1 MCAEYGELARSI
13 KRTRPPMQIVVL
25 SGKISSG
32 KTALAEGL
40 CTRFG
45 FRRLKTNKV
54 LKELALKKLKGEL
67 RNERRAMQSFGE
79 KLDQETNGKWVLT
92 ALERLIRAD
101 SNPSVVVDS
110 ARILKQIRAVR
121 QAYGFPVVHIHLTA
135 DKRVLAHRYMERKG
149 RGFHELKNYSDVER
163 DPTEARVEGL
173 AEFADVVIDT
183 GRCTP
188 SDVLVRAATQ
198 LGLYSRG
205 HSGIVDVIVGGQ
217 FGSEGKG
224 HVASY
229 LSREYA
235 VLVRV
240 GGPNAGHKVFLT
252 PDPYTHHQLPSGTLR
267 NSQAKLIISPG
278 SVLNVEKLLK
288 EVGDCKVAAD
298 RLSID
303 PQAMVISR
311 EDIRNEEYLKKAIGS
326 TGQGVGSATSRR
338 IMRRAVK
345 LAKDITDLKP
355 FIRETWKILDSAF
368 RDGAKVLVEGTQ
380 GAGLSLYHGN
390 YPYTTSRDTSVA
402 GCLSEAGI
410 PPARIRRIVMVC
422 RTYPIRVED
431 PKGFTSGPMGIEIDW
446 KVISKRSGIPVK
458 QFERT
463 ERTSTTNRRRRVAEF
478 DWELLHRACALNRP
492 TDIALTFV
500 DYLKRE
506 NEKARRFEQLN
517 ASTIN
522 FIEEI
527 ERVAAAPVSL
537 ISTRFD
543 FRSIID
549 RRAW

>member
-1 MCAEYGELARSI
+1 
-13 KRTRPPMQIVVL
+13 MQIVLL
-25 SGKISSG
+25 SGKICSG
-32 KTALAEGL
+32 KTSLSQGL
-40 CTRFG
+40 CNRFH
-45 FRRLKTNKV
+45 FQPLKTKQVLKQLALKRLKT
-54 LKELALKKLKGEL
+54 ELLDD
-67 RNERRAMQSFGE
+67 RRAMQSFGE
-79 KLDQETNGKWVLT
+79 KLDLETNGKWVLT
-92 ALERLIRAD
+92 ALERLIRAE
-101 SNPSVVVDS
+101 SNAMVVVDS

-135 DKRVLAHRYMERKG
+135 DKRVLARRYKERKT
-149 RGFHELKNYSDVER
+149 RGFRELKSYSDVER
-163 DPTEARVEGL
+163 DPTEAQVEGL

-188 SDVLVRAATQ
+188 SDVLVRAATR

-205 HSGIVDVIVGGQ
+205 YSGIVDVVVGGQ

-224 HVASY
+224 HIASY
-229 LSREYA
+229 LSREYD

-252 PDPYTHHQLPSGTLR
+252 PEPYTHHQLPSGTLR
-267 NSQAKLIISPG
+267 NSECKLIISPG
-278 SVLNVEKLLK
+278 SVLNVDNLLK
-288 EVGDCKVAAD
+288 EVGECKVGSD

-303 PQAMVISR
+303 PQAMVITQT
-311 EDIRNEEYLKKAIGS
+311 DIRSEEYLKKEIGS

-338 IMRRAVK
+338 IMRRGVK
-345 LAKDITDLKP
+345 LAKDIKDLRP
-355 FIRETWKILDSAF
+355 FIRETWNILDSAF
-368 RDGAKVLVEGTQ
+368 RDGNKVLVEGTQ
-380 GAGLSLYHGN
+380 GAGLSLYHGK
-390 YPYTTSRDTSVA
+390 YPYVTSRDTSVA

-410 PPARIRRIVMVC
+410 PPARTRRIVMVC
-422 RTYPIRVED
+422 RTYPIRVES
-431 PKGFTSGPMGIEIDW
+431 PKGSTSGPMGIEVDW
-446 KVISKRSGIPVK
+446 KVISKRSGIPVDQLK
-458 QFERT
+458 HT

-478 DWELLHRACALNRP
+478 DWELFHRACALNGP
-492 TDIALTFV
+492 TDVALTFV
-500 DYLKRE
+500 DYLKRQ

-517 ASTIN
+517 VSTLN